1 MENVFADTIKSI
13 EETIER
19 QRVIYESLLS
29 KAETDEQRE
38 SVKRLMA
45 LSNSINEAINKKDIV
60 ALNKL
65 LTELSD
71 ANSTNQ

>member
-19 QRVIYESLLS
+19 QRLIYESLLS
-29 KAETDEQRE
+29 KAETDEQKE
-38 SVKRLMA
+38 SIQRLMA
-45 LSNSINEAINKKDIV
+45 LSNSINEAINKKDIT

-71 ANSTNQ
+71 ANNTNK

>member
-19 QRVIYESLLS
+19 QRLIYEGLLS
-29 KAETDEQRE
+29 KAETDEQKE
-38 SVKRLMA
+38 SIQRLMA
-45 LSNSINEAINKKDIV
+45 LSNSINEAINKKDIT

-71 ANSTNQ
+71 ANNTNK

>member
-19 QRVIYESLLS
+19 QRVIYDSLLS

-38 SVKRLMA
+38 SLKRLMA

>member
-1 MENVFADTIKSI
+1 MENVFVDTIKSI

-71 ANSTNQ
+71 ANNTNQ

>member
-71 ANSTNQ
+71 ANNTNQ

>member
-19 QRVIYESLLS
+19 QRIIYESLLS
-29 KAETDEQRE
+29 KAETDEQKE
-38 SVKRLMA
+38 SIQRLMA
-45 LSNSINEAINKKDIV
+45 LSNSINEAINKKDIT

-71 ANSTNQ
+71 ANNTNK